1 MNNDIT
7 INVRNRDAGN
17 QYIMLFQKPTNI
29 NEMYDTLF
37 PAAWKVL
44 PLASGSQA
52 GVVYPVSLQIMVKEY
67 TASFD
72 AKNRGTTRDT
82 ELGQLWKFRNEGAFN
97 VLETVSGQ
105 TVDGLM
111 ACMNSAPQRVDI
123 SLGKAGSPL
132 VIKRG
137 VPQGDQANFK
147 LTPTLYV
154 AYVAD
159 VEEGEL
165 IKSDVSSSKVFEV
178 DLTNLRSI
186 DLELQLLDKDTGKKG
201 WVASNIKKA
210 S

>member
-1 MNNDIT
+1 MNSDIQ

-37 PAAWKVL
+37 PTAWKVL

-52 GVVYPVSLQIMVKEY
+52 SVVYPISLQILVKEY

-82 ELGQLWKFRNEGAFN
+82 EIGQMWKFRNDGAFN
-97 VLETVSGQ
+97 VLEPMSGQ

-111 ACMNSAPQRVDI
+111 ACVNDAPQRIDVA
-123 SLGKAGSPL
+123 LGKAGSPL
-132 VIKRG
+132 VVKRG
-137 VPQGDQANFK
+137 VSNGDQANFK

-154 AYVAD
+154 AYVND
-159 VEEGEL
+159 IEEGEL
-165 IKSDVSSSKVFEV
+165 IKSDVSASKVFEV

-201 WVASNIKKA
+201 WRASNTKKA